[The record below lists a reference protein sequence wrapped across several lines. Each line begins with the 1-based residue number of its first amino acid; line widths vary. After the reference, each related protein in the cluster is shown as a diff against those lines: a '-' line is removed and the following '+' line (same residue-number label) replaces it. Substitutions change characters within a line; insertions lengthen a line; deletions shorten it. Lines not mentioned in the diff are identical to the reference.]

1 MNYLTEI
8 KLFYDWLETHPLS
21 ANGIVLWHGV
31 MQIASRSGWKN
42 PIEIPSS
49 LLETRTHLE
58 RTTIFRARSQLVKQ
72 GLLRIHNRGGRSP
85 CCYTIV
91 PFSQSVVLHC
101 ATQTATQT
109 TDVEGDGKG
118 VVLQLALQSATQS
131 ATQNE
136 EIPLISDKTKLNIV
150 KKEDTKKKVVA
161 GKPAP
166 KPTHSKR
173 KREKSSAQKEKTKR
187 ALFSPSEWLGTIEEP
202 WRGIMAQWLEYKS
215 ARKEGYKTEVG
226 ARKCLTM
233 LRNLSGSN
241 AETAQ
246 RIIDQ
251 SMANN
256 WAGLF
261 ALRSGQTRGHPPDGR
276 QYGQRIGQ
284 IIQSDDDQKRQRY
297 IDKLKNAGKK

>member
-31 MQIASRSGWKN
+31 MQIASRSGWQN

-58 RTTIFRARSQLVKQ
+58 RTTIFRARSQLVEQ
-72 GLLRIHNRGGRSP
+72 GLLMLHNRGGRSH
-85 CCYTIV
+85 CAYTII
-91 PFSQSVVLHC
+91 PFSQSVVLQN
-101 ATQTATQT
+101 ATQNAR
-109 TDVEGDGKG
+109 DGDS
-118 VVLQLALQSATQS
+118 VVSQIALQSATQS
-131 ATQNE
+131 ATQNDD
-136 EIPLISDKTKLNIV
+136 IPLISNKTKLDSD
-150 KKEDTKKKVVA
+150 KEKIEEKEVA

-166 KPTHSKR
+166 ISTDSKR
-173 KREKSSAQKEKTKR
+173 KREKSSAQKEKRKK
-187 ALFSPSEWLGTIEEP
+187 ALFTLEEWLEGVDEP
-202 WRGIMAQWLEYKS
+202 WRNIMHQWLEYKA

-226 ARKCLTM
+226 AKKCLTM
-233 LRNLSGSN
+233 LRNLSSGN
-241 AETAQ
+241 AQIAQ

-261 ALRSGQTRGHPPDGR
+261 ALRENQSPGHPPNGR

-284 IIQSDDDQKRQRY
+284 IIQSDDEAKRQRY
-297 IDKLKNAGKK
+297 IEKLKHAGKK

>member
-58 RTTIFRARSQLVKQ
+58 RTTIFRARSQLVEQ

-91 PFSQSVVLHC
+91 PFSQSVVLHS
-101 ATQTATQT
+101 ATQT
-109 TDVEGDGKG
+109 
-118 VVLQLALQSATQS
+118 

-166 KPTHSKR
+166 MPTHSKR

-187 ALFSPSEWLGTIEEP
+187 ALFSTSEWLESIEEP
-202 WRGIMAQWLEYKS
+202 WR
-215 ARKEGYKTEVG
+215 
-226 ARKCLTM
+226 
-233 LRNLSGSN
+233 
-241 AETAQ
+241 
-246 RIIDQ
+246 
-251 SMANN
+251 
-256 WAGLF
+256 
-261 ALRSGQTRGHPPDGR
+261 
-276 QYGQRIGQ
+276 
-284 IIQSDDDQKRQRY
+284 
-297 IDKLKNAGKK
+297 

>member
-31 MQIASRSGWKN
+31 MQIASRSGWQN

-58 RTTIFRARSQLVKQ
+58 RTTIFRARSQLVEQ
-72 GLLRIHNRGGRSP
+72 GLLMLHNRGGRSH
-85 CCYTIV
+85 CAYTII
-91 PFSQSVVLHC
+91 PFSQSVVLQN
-101 ATQTATQT
+101 ATQNAR
-109 TDVEGDGKG
+109 DGDS
-118 VVLQLALQSATQS
+118 VVSQIALQSATQS
-131 ATQNE
+131 ATQNDD
-136 EIPLISDKTKLNIV
+136 IPLISNKTKLDSD
-150 KKEDTKKKVVA
+150 KEKIEEKEVA

-166 KPTHSKR
+166 ISTDSKR
-173 KREKSSAQKEKTKR
+173 KREKSSAQKEKRKK
-187 ALFSPSEWLGTIEEP
+187 ALFTLEEWLEGIDEP
-202 WRGIMAQWLEYKS
+202 WRNIMHQWLEYKA

-226 ARKCLTM
+226 AKKCLTM
-233 LRNLSGSN
+233 LRNLSSGN
-241 AETAQ
+241 ADLAQ

-261 ALRSGQTRGHPPDGR
+261 ALRENQSPGHPPNGR

-284 IIQSDDDQKRQRY
+284 IIQSDDEAKRQRY
-297 IDKLKNAGKK
+297 IERLKHAGKKQ

>member
-21 ANGIVLWHGV
+21 ANCIVLWHGV
-31 MQIASRSGWKN
+31 MQIASRSGWQN

-58 RTTIFRARSQLVKQ
+58 RTTIFRARSQLVEQ
-72 GLLRIHNRGGRSP
+72 GLLMLHNRGGRSH
-85 CCYTIV
+85 CAYTII
-91 PFSQSVVLHC
+91 PFSQSVVLQN
-101 ATQTATQT
+101 ATQNAR
-109 TDVEGDGKG
+109 VGDS
-118 VVLQLALQSATQS
+118 VVSQIALQTATQS
-131 ATQNE
+131 ATQNDG
-136 EIPLISDKTKLNIV
+136 IPLISNKTKLDSD
-150 KKEDTKKKVVA
+150 KEKIKEKEVA

-166 KPTHSKR
+166 ISTDSKR
-173 KREKSSAQKEKTKR
+173 KREKSSAQKEKRKKT
-187 ALFSPSEWLGTIEEP
+187 LFTLEMWLDSIDEP
-202 WRGIMAQWLEYKS
+202 WRNIMHQWLEYKT

-226 ARKCLTM
+226 AKKCLTM
-233 LRNLSGSN
+233 LHNLSSGK
-241 AETAQ
+241 AEVAQ

-261 ALRSGQTRGHPPDGR
+261 ALRESQSPGHPPNGR

-284 IIQSDDDQKRQRY
+284 IIQSDDDAKRQRY

>member
-31 MQIASRSGWKN
+31 MQIASRSGWQN

-58 RTTIFRARSQLVKQ
+58 RTTIFRARSQLVEQ
-72 GLLRIHNRGGRSP
+72 GLLMLHNRGGRSH
-85 CCYTIV
+85 CAYTII
-91 PFSQSVVLHC
+91 PFSQSI
-101 ATQTATQT
+101 
-109 TDVEGDGKG
+109 
-118 VVLQLALQSATQS
+118 VLQNARDGDSVVSQIALQSATQS
-131 ATQNE
+131 ATQNDG
-136 EIPLISDKTKLNIV
+136 IPLISNKTKLDSD
-150 KKEDTKKKVVA
+150 KERLKEKEVA
-161 GKPAP
+161 GEPAP
-166 KPTHSKR
+166 TSTDSKR
-173 KREKSSAQKEKTKR
+173 KREKSSAQKEKRKK
-187 ALFSPSEWLGTIEEP
+187 ALFTLEEWLEGIDEP
-202 WRGIMAQWLEYKS
+202 WRNLMHQWLEYKA

-226 ARKCLTM
+226 AKKCLTM
-233 LRNLSGSN
+233 LRNLSSGN
-241 AETAQ
+241 AEVAQ

-261 ALRSGQTRGHPPDGR
+261 ALRENQSPGHPPNGR

-284 IIQSDDDQKRQRY
+284 IIQSDDEAKRQRY
-297 IDKLKNAGKK
+297 IEKLKHAGKK

>member
-21 ANGIVLWHGV
+21 ANCIVLWHGV
-31 MQIASRSGWKN
+31 MQIASRSGWQN

-58 RTTIFRARSQLVKQ
+58 RTTIFRARGQLVKQ
-72 GLLRIHNRGGRSP
+72 GLLRLHHRGGRSH
-85 CCYTIV
+85 CAYTIV
-91 PFSQSVVLHC
+91 PFSHSIVLH
-101 ATQTATQT
+101 
-109 TDVEGDGKG
+109 
-118 VVLQLALQSATQS
+118 SATQS
-131 ATQNE
+131 ATQNGE
-136 EIPLISDKTKLNIV
+136 NGANTDGVELQFALQSATQNATQTEGIPLLTDKTKLNIGKERV
-150 KKEDTKKKVVA
+150 KEKEVA

-166 KPTHSKR
+166 RSINSKS

-187 ALFSPSEWLGTIEEP
+187 ALFAPCEWLETIEEP
-202 WRGIMAQWLEYKS
+202 WREIMRQWLDYKV
-215 ARKEGYKTEVG
+215 ARKEGYKTEMG
-226 ARKCLTM
+226 AQKCLTM
-233 LRNLSGSN
+233 LRNLAMDN
-241 AETAQ
+241 PTTAQ

-261 ALRSGQTRGHPPDGR
+261 ALRDGLARGHPPDSR

-284 IIQSDDDQKRQRY
+284 IIQSDDEQKRQRY
-297 IDKLKNAGKK
+297 IEKLKKAGKK

>member
-31 MQIASRSGWKN
+31 MQIASRSGWQN

-58 RTTIFRARSQLVKQ
+58 RTTIFRARSQLVEQ
-72 GLLRIHNRGGRSP
+72 GLLMLHNRGGRSH
-85 CCYTIV
+85 CAYTII
-91 PFSQSVVLHC
+91 PFSQSVVLQN
-101 ATQTATQT
+101 ATQNARDGDSVVSQIALQTATQS
-109 TDVEGDGKG
+109 V
-118 VVLQLALQSATQS
+118 
-131 ATQNE
+131 TQNDG
-136 EIPLISDKTKLNIV
+136 IPLISNKTKLDSD
-150 KKEDTKKKVVA
+150 KEKIKEKEVA

-166 KPTHSKR
+166 ISTDSKR
-173 KREKSSAQKEKTKR
+173 KREKSFAQKEKRKK
-187 ALFSPSEWLGTIEEP
+187 ALFTLGEWLDGVDEP
-202 WRGIMAQWLEYKS
+202 WRNIMHQWLEYKA

-226 ARKCLTM
+226 AKKCLTM
-233 LRNLSGSN
+233 LRNLSSGN
-241 AETAQ
+241 AEVAQ

-261 ALRSGQTRGHPPDGR
+261 ALRENQSPGHPPNGR

-284 IIQSDDDQKRQRY
+284 IIQSDDEAKRQRY
-297 IDKLKNAGKK
+297 IERLKHAGKKQ

>member
-8 KLFYDWLETHPLS
+8 KLFYDWLETHTLS

-58 RTTIFRARSQLVKQ
+58 RTTIFRARSQLVEQ

-91 PFSQSVVLHC
+91 PFSQSVVL
-101 ATQTATQT
+101 QSATQT
-109 TDVEGDGKG
+109 TEVEEAKNG
-118 VVLQLALQSATQS
+118 VVIQLALQSATQS

-166 KPTHSKR
+166 MPTHSKR
-173 KREKSSAQKEKTKR
+173 KRENEKGSFLAFRVAGKYR
-187 ALFSPSEWLGTIEEP
+187 GAL
-202 WRGIMAQWLEYKS
+202 
-215 ARKEGYKTEVG
+215 ARNNG
-226 ARKCLTM
+226 
-233 LRNLSGSN
+233 
-241 AETAQ
+241 
-246 RIIDQ
+246 
-251 SMANN
+251 SMA
-256 WAGLF
+256 
-261 ALRSGQTRGHPPDGR
+261 
-276 QYGQRIGQ
+276 RI
-284 IIQSDDDQKRQRY
+284 
-297 IDKLKNAGKK
+297 

>member
-31 MQIASRSGWKN
+31 MQIASRSGWQN

-58 RTTIFRARSQLVKQ
+58 RTTIFRARSQLVEQ
-72 GLLRIHNRGGRSP
+72 GLLMLHNRGGRSH
-85 CCYTIV
+85 CAYTII
-91 PFSQSVVLHC
+91 PFSQSVVLQN
-101 ATQTATQT
+101 ATQNAR
-109 TDVEGDGKG
+109 DGDS
-118 VVLQLALQSATQS
+118 VVSQIALQTATQS
-131 ATQNE
+131 ATQNDG
-136 EIPLISDKTKLNIV
+136 IPLISNKTKLDSD
-150 KKEDTKKKVVA
+150 KEKIKEKEVT

-166 KPTHSKR
+166 ISTDSKR
-173 KREKSSAQKEKTKR
+173 KREKSSAQKEKRKKT
-187 ALFSPSEWLGTIEEP
+187 LFTLEEWLDGVDEP
-202 WRGIMAQWLEYKS
+202 WRNIMHQWLEYKA

-226 ARKCLTM
+226 AKKCLTM
-233 LRNLSGSN
+233 LRNLSIGN
-241 AETAQ
+241 AEVAQ
-246 RIIDQ
+246 HIIDQ

-261 ALRSGQTRGHPPDGR
+261 ALREAQSPGHPPNGR

-284 IIQSDDDQKRQRY
+284 IIQSDDEAKRQRY
-297 IDKLKNAGKK
+297 IEKLKHAGKK

>member
-31 MQIASRSGWKN
+31 MQIASRSGWQN

-58 RTTIFRARSQLVKQ
+58 RTTIFRARSQLVEQ
-72 GLLRIHNRGGRSP
+72 GLLMLHNRGGRSH
-85 CCYTIV
+85 CAYTII
-91 PFSQSVVLHC
+91 PFSQSVVLQN
-101 ATQTATQT
+101 ATQNAR
-109 TDVEGDGKG
+109 DGDSI
-118 VVLQLALQSATQS
+118 VSQIALQSATQS
-131 ATQNE
+131 ATQNDD
-136 EIPLISDKTKLNIV
+136 IPLISNKTKLDSD
-150 KKEDTKKKVVA
+150 KEKIEEKEVA

-166 KPTHSKR
+166 ISTDSKR
-173 KREKSSAQKEKTKR
+173 KREKSSAQKEKREK
-187 ALFSPSEWLGTIEEP
+187 ALFTLEEWLEGIDEP
-202 WRGIMAQWLEYKS
+202 WRNIMHQWLEYKA

-226 ARKCLTM
+226 AKKCLTM
-233 LRNLSGSN
+233 LRNLSSGN
-241 AETAQ
+241 AQIAQ

-261 ALRSGQTRGHPPDGR
+261 ALRENQSPGHPPNGR

-284 IIQSDDDQKRQRY
+284 IIQSDDEAKRQRY
-297 IDKLKNAGKK
+297 IEKLKHAGKK

>member
-31 MQIASRSGWKN
+31 MQIASRSGWQN

-58 RTTIFRARSQLVKQ
+58 RTTIFRARSQLVEQ
-72 GLLRIHNRGGRSP
+72 GLLMLHNRGGRSH
-85 CCYTIV
+85 CAYTII
-91 PFSQSVVLHC
+91 PFSQSVVLQN
-101 ATQTATQT
+101 ATQNAR
-109 TDVEGDGKG
+109 DGDS
-118 VVLQLALQSATQS
+118 VVSQIALQTATQS
-131 ATQNE
+131 ATQNDG
-136 EIPLISDKTKLNIV
+136 IPLISNKTKLDSD
-150 KKEDTKKKVVA
+150 KEKIKEKEVA

-166 KPTHSKR
+166 ISTDSKR
-173 KREKSSAQKEKTKR
+173 KREKSSAQKEKRKKT
-187 ALFSPSEWLGTIEEP
+187 LFTLEEWLDGVDEP
-202 WRGIMAQWLEYKS
+202 WRNIMHQWLEYKA

-226 ARKCLTM
+226 AKKCLTM
-233 LRNLSGSN
+233 LRNLSSGN
-241 AETAQ
+241 AEVAQ

-261 ALRSGQTRGHPPDGR
+261 ALRENQSPGHPPNGR

-284 IIQSDDDQKRQRY
+284 IIQSDDEAKRQRY
-297 IDKLKNAGKK
+297 IEKLKHAGKK

>member
-31 MQIASRSGWKN
+31 MQIASRSGWQN

-58 RTTIFRARSQLVKQ
+58 RTTIFRARSQLVEQ
-72 GLLRIHNRGGRSP
+72 GLLMLHNRGGRSH
-85 CCYTIV
+85 CAYTII
-91 PFSQSVVLHC
+91 PFSQSVVLQN
-101 ATQTATQT
+101 ATQNAR
-109 TDVEGDGKG
+109 DGDS
-118 VVLQLALQSATQS
+118 VVSQIALQTATQS
-131 ATQNE
+131 ATQNDG
-136 EIPLISDKTKLNIV
+136 IPLISNKTKLDSD
-150 KKEDTKKKVVA
+150 KEKIKEQEVA

-166 KPTHSKR
+166 ISTDSKR
-173 KREKSSAQKEKTKR
+173 KREKSSAQKEKREK
-187 ALFSPSEWLGTIEEP
+187 ALFTLEEWLEGIDEP
-202 WRGIMAQWLEYKS
+202 WRNIMHQWLEYKA

-226 ARKCLTM
+226 AKKCLTM
-233 LRNLSGSN
+233 LRNLSSGN
-241 AETAQ
+241 AEVAQ

-261 ALRSGQTRGHPPDGR
+261 ALRENQSPGHPPNGR

-284 IIQSDDDQKRQRY
+284 IIQSDDEAKRQRY
-297 IDKLKNAGKK
+297 IEKLKHAGKK

>member
-31 MQIASRSGWKN
+31 MQIASRSGWQN

-58 RTTIFRARSQLVKQ
+58 RTTIFRARSQLVEQ
-72 GLLRIHNRGGRSP
+72 GLLMLHNRGGRSH
-85 CCYTIV
+85 CAYTII
-91 PFSQSVVLHC
+91 PFSQSVVLQN
-101 ATQTATQT
+101 ATQNAR
-109 TDVEGDGKG
+109 DGDS
-118 VVLQLALQSATQS
+118 VVSQIALQSATQS
-131 ATQNE
+131 ATQNDD
-136 EIPLISDKTKLNIV
+136 IPLISNKTKLDSD
-150 KKEDTKKKVVA
+150 KEKIEEKEVA

-166 KPTHSKR
+166 ISTDSKR
-173 KREKSSAQKEKTKR
+173 KREKSSAQKEKRKK
-187 ALFSPSEWLGTIEEP
+187 ALFTLEEWLEGVDEP
-202 WRGIMAQWLEYKS
+202 WRNIMHQWLEYKA

-226 ARKCLTM
+226 AKKCLTM
-233 LRNLSGSN
+233 LRNLSSGN
-241 AETAQ
+241 ADLAQ

-261 ALRSGQTRGHPPDGR
+261 ALRENQSPGHPPNGR

-284 IIQSDDDQKRQRY
+284 IIQSDDEAKRQRY
-297 IDKLKNAGKK
+297 IERLKHAGKKQ

>member
-31 MQIASRSGWKN
+31 MQIASRSGWQN

-58 RTTIFRARSQLVKQ
+58 RTTIFRARSQLVEQ
-72 GLLRIHNRGGRSP
+72 GLLMLHNRGGRSH
-85 CCYTIV
+85 CAYTII
-91 PFSQSVVLHC
+91 PFSQSVVLQN
-101 ATQTATQT
+101 ATQNAR
-109 TDVEGDGKG
+109 DGDS
-118 VVLQLALQSATQS
+118 VVSQIALQTATQS
-131 ATQNE
+131 ATQNDG
-136 EIPLISDKTKLNIV
+136 IPLISNKTKLDSD
-150 KKEDTKKKVVA
+150 KERLKEKEVA

-166 KPTHSKR
+166 TSTDSKR
-173 KREKSSAQKEKTKR
+173 KREKKSAQKEKRKKT
-187 ALFSPSEWLGTIEEP
+187 LFTLEMWLDSIDEP
-202 WRGIMAQWLEYKS
+202 WRNIMHQWLEYKT

-226 ARKCLTM
+226 AKKCLTM
-233 LRNLSGSN
+233 LHNLSSGK
-241 AETAQ
+241 AEVAQ

-261 ALRSGQTRGHPPDGR
+261 ALRESQSPGHPPNGR

-284 IIQSDDDQKRQRY
+284 IIQSDDEVKRQRY
-297 IDKLKNAGKK
+297 IEKLKHAGKK

>member
-31 MQIASRSGWKN
+31 MQIASRSGWQN

-58 RTTIFRARSQLVKQ
+58 RTTIFRARSQLVEQ
-72 GLLRIHNRGGRSP
+72 GLLMLHNRGGRSH
-85 CCYTIV
+85 CAYTII
-91 PFSQSVVLHC
+91 PFSQSVVLQN
-101 ATQTATQT
+101 ATQNAR
-109 TDVEGDGKG
+109 DGDS
-118 VVLQLALQSATQS
+118 VVSQIALQSATQS
-131 ATQNE
+131 ATQNDD
-136 EIPLISDKTKLNIV
+136 IPLISNKTKLDSD
-150 KKEDTKKKVVA
+150 KEKIEEKEVA

-166 KPTHSKR
+166 ISTDSKR
-173 KREKSSAQKEKTKR
+173 KREKSSAQKEKREK
-187 ALFSPSEWLGTIEEP
+187 ALFTLEEWLEGIDEP
-202 WRGIMAQWLEYKS
+202 WRNIMHQWLEYKA

-226 ARKCLTM
+226 AKKCLTM
-233 LRNLSGSN
+233 LRNLSSGN
-241 AETAQ
+241 AQIAQ

-261 ALRSGQTRGHPPDGR
+261 ALRENQSPGHPPNGR

-284 IIQSDDDQKRQRY
+284 IIQSDDEAKRQRY
-297 IDKLKNAGKK
+297 IERLKHAGKKQ

>member
-31 MQIASRSGWKN
+31 MQIASRSGWQN

-58 RTTIFRARSQLVKQ
+58 RTTIFRARSQLVEQ
-72 GLLRIHNRGGRSP
+72 GLLMLHNRGGRSH
-85 CCYTIV
+85 CAYTII
-91 PFSQSVVLHC
+91 PFSQSVVLQN
-101 ATQTATQT
+101 ATQNAR
-109 TDVEGDGKG
+109 DGDS
-118 VVLQLALQSATQS
+118 VVSQIALQSATQS
-131 ATQNE
+131 ATQNDD
-136 EIPLISDKTKLNIV
+136 IPLISNKTKLDSD
-150 KKEDTKKKVVA
+150 KEKIEEKEVA

-166 KPTHSKR
+166 ISTDSKR
-173 KREKSSAQKEKTKR
+173 KREKSSAQKEKRKK
-187 ALFSPSEWLGTIEEP
+187 ALFTLEEWLEGVDEP
-202 WRGIMAQWLEYKS
+202 WRNIMHQWLEYKA

-226 ARKCLTM
+226 AKKCLTM
-233 LRNLSGSN
+233 LRNLSSGN
-241 AETAQ
+241 AQIAQ

-261 ALRSGQTRGHPPDGR
+261 ALRENQSPGHPPNGR

-284 IIQSDDDQKRQRY
+284 IIQSDDEAKRQRY
-297 IDKLKNAGKK
+297 IERLKHAGKKQ

>member
-58 RTTIFRARSQLVKQ
+58 RTTIFRARSQLVEQ

-91 PFSQSVVLHC
+91 PFSQSIVLHS
-101 ATQTATQT
+101 ATQSAIQT
-109 TDVEGDGKG
+109 TEVEGDGKG

-136 EIPLISDKTKLNIV
+136 EIHLISDKTKLNIV
-150 KKEDTKKKVVA
+150 EKEDTKKKVVA

-166 KPTHSKR
+166 MPTHSKR

-226 ARKCLTM
+226 VRKCLTM
-233 LRNLSGSN
+233 LRNLSGGN
-241 AETAQ
+241 ADVAQ

-261 ALRSGQTRGHPPDGR
+261 ALKDAPPPRGQPIGR
-276 QYGQRIGQ
+276 QHGQRVGQ
-284 IIQSDDDQKRQRY
+284 IIQSEDEQKRQRY
-297 IDKLKNAGKK
+297 IERLKNAGKK